1 MKIQSLVFLC
11 CVVLPGLVY
20 AEKPGQWGSA
30 KDVAIEYKPSRVVY
44 DVTSGRPGHLAN
56 ILDRV
61 SLLSSLYG
69 ADPFESSIVV
79 VLHGDVIPL
88 FSIKEFEK
96 NKELMTRAYNQALSG
111 VVEFR
116 MCKASAQFRYAL
128 LPKDIQGFVN
138 MVPMADAEIIR
149 LQNEESYAY
158 MR

>member
-1 MKIQSLVFLC
+1 M
-11 CVVLPGLVY
+11 LPGFVF
-20 AEKPGQWGSA
+20 AEKQGPWGSA
-30 KDVAIEYKPSRVVY
+30 KDVAVEYKPSRVVY
-44 DVTSGRPGHLAN
+44 DVTSGRAGHLAN

-88 FSIKEFEK
+88 FAIKEYEK
-96 NKELMTRAYNQALSG
+96 NKELMTRAYNLALSG
-111 VVEFR
+111 VAEFR
-116 MCKASAQFRYAL
+116 MCKASAKSHYSL
-128 LPKDIQGFVN
+128 TPKDIHGFVN

-149 LQNEESYAY
+149 LQNEEAYAY